1 MPPGL
6 FGVHF
11 QEPHARVASM
21 LKNLEPI
28 GLVGQPARGGISVIK
43 FVMVDQLQQLRVPLH
58 DALQHATHRRRARA
72 GHDVPPCFTHARAGE
87 ERVVVEQGR
96 DVLLQSERQRTQKV
110 GSIPRLAF
118 VVTAS
123 RRGIP
128 SLDPRLTPLRAARCA
143 RHLRPDA
150 AASAHRGCLPQWAHV
165 ESRRMSSRPRRPYFS
180 QKKSRRRRGEGRLS
194 FAPSRETSQLRLLY
208 SQHRATCSRRAEPTL
223 LHNTTAC
230 RHKRPFAVSSHE

>member
-1 MPPGL
+1 MT
-6 FGVHF
+6 V
-11 QEPHARVASM
+11 
-21 LKNLEPI
+21 
-28 GLVGQPARGGISVIK
+28 
-43 FVMVDQLQQLRVPLH
+43 VDSLQQVRVPLH

-180 QKKSRRRRGEGRLS
+180 QKKSRRRRGEGLLS
-194 FAPSRETSQLRLLY
+194 IAPSRETSQLRPRLLY